1 MILEG
6 WAQFESTGRIEDY
19 LNYSRSCQAA
29 GGAVTAYRAENGPSA
44 GGAVAA
50 YRAEN
55 EPLADGAV
63 AAYRAESGPSAGG
76 TENGPGR

>member
-29 GGAVTAYRAENGPSA
+29 GGAV
-44 GGAVAA
+44 AA
-50 YRAEN
+50 C
-55 EPLADGAV
+55 
-63 AAYRAESGPSAGG
+63 RAESGPSAGG